1 MGTNS
6 LTNDENSIFL
16 LDDDNISLYYGLV
29 SNKSET
35 EDEEQSIDNIKNVF
49 LDEKEKNKKPKSN
62 ISGVETI
69 KFPVTFE
76 WDSGGNNVYVTG
88 NFCNWKQFFLMKKG
102 ENGKFI
108 LNLNLPKG
116 IYQYKFKVDE
126 IWKFNEKFPTIN
138 ENGNINNIID
148 TTNLEINSEYIEWKA
163 TRANT
168 SNNENH
174 ENSKSKKYL
183 SKSKNNSFVKQK
195 LYSNYIPK
203 KNEFLGKV
211 THITFKSKSCLN
223 FSKNKIGD
231 NRYIEIQEKNILSD
245 NNSYKK
251 IAIVPNTDIDHLN
264 IKTMKNNNNIMSSVP
279 VRYRR
284 KYTTF
289 VYYKP
294 IGNINSNKNSW
305 WNNILYL
312 WY

>member
-6 LTNDENSIFL
+6 ITNEQNSIFL
-16 LDDDNISLYYGLV
+16 FDDDNISLYYGLIT
-29 SNKSET
+29 NKSET
-35 EDEEQSIDNIKNVF
+35 EEEEQNIDNIKNIF
-49 LDEKEKNKKPKSN
+49 LEEKEKNKKPKSN
-62 ISGVETI
+62 ISGVETL
-69 KFPVTFE
+69 KVPVTFE
-76 WDSGGNNVYVTG
+76 WDGGGNNVYVTG
-88 NFCNWKQFFLMKKG
+88 NFCNWKQFFLMKKE

-116 IYQYKFKVDE
+116 KYQYKFKVDE
-126 IWKFNEKFPTIN
+126 IWKFNDKFPTIN

-148 TTNLEINSEYIEWKA
+148 TTNLEITPENIEGKA

-168 SNNENH
+168 SNNENN

-183 SKSKNNSFVKQK
+183 SKSKNNSFVRQK

-203 KNEFLGKV
+203 KEEFQRKV

-223 FSKNKIGD
+223 FSRNKIGD
-231 NRYIEIQEKNILSD
+231 NKYIEIQEKNILSD

-264 IKTMKNNNNIMSSVP
+264 IKNRINNNNIISSVP
-279 VRYRR
+279 IRYRR

-294 IGNINSNKNSW
+294 IDSKNYNNKYS
-305 WNNILYL
+305 
-312 WY
+312 

>member
-6 LTNDENSIFL
+6 ITNDQNSIFL
-16 LDDDNISLYYGLV
+16 FDDDNISLYYGLIT
-29 SNKSET
+29 NKSET
-35 EDEEQSIDNIKNVF
+35 EEEEQNIDNIKNIF
-49 LDEKEKNKKPKSN
+49 LEEKEKNKKPKSN
-62 ISGVETI
+62 ISGVETL
-69 KFPVTFE
+69 KVPVTFE
-76 WDSGGNNVYVTG
+76 WDGGGNNVYVTG
-88 NFCNWKQFFLMKKG
+88 NFCNWKQFFLMKKE

-116 IYQYKFKVDE
+116 KYQYKFKVDE
-126 IWKFNEKFPTIN
+126 IWKFNDKFPTIN

-148 TTNLEINSEYIEWKA
+148 TTNLEINYENMEGKA

-168 SNNENH
+168 SNNENN

-183 SKSKNNSFVKQK
+183 SKSKNNSFVRQK

-203 KNEFLGKV
+203 KDEFQGKV

-231 NRYIEIQEKNILSD
+231 NKYIEIQEKNILSD
-245 NNSYKK
+245 NNSYKN

-264 IKTMKNNNNIMSSVP
+264 IKNRINNNNNIISSVP
-279 VRYRR
+279 IRYRR

-294 IGNINSNKNSW
+294 
-305 WNNILYL
+305 
-312 WY
+312 

>member
-1 MGTNS
+1 M
-6 LTNDENSIFL
+6 IKIVFL
-16 LDDDNISLYYGLV
+16 FDDDNISLYYGLIT
-29 SNKSET
+29 NKSET
-35 EDEEQSIDNIKNVF
+35 EEEEQNIDNIKNIF
-49 LDEKEKNKKPKSN
+49 LEEKEKNKKPKSN
-62 ISGVETI
+62 ISGVEML
-69 KFPVTFE
+69 KVPVTFE
-76 WDSGGNNVYVTG
+76 WDGGGNNVYVTG
-88 NFCNWKQFFLMKKG
+88 NFCNWKQFFLMKKE

-116 IYQYKFKVDE
+116 KYQYKFKVDE
-126 IWKFNEKFPTIN
+126 IWKFNDKFPTIN

-148 TTNLEINSEYIEWKA
+148 TTNLEITPENIEGKA

-168 SNNENH
+168 SNNENN

-183 SKSKNNSFVKQK
+183 SKSKNNSFVRQK

-203 KNEFLGKV
+203 KEEFQRKV

-223 FSKNKIGD
+223 FSRNKIGD
-231 NRYIEIQEKNILSD
+231 NKYIEIQEKNILSD

-264 IKTMKNNNNIMSSVP
+264 IKNRINNNNIISSVP
-279 VRYRR
+279 IRYRR

-294 IGNINSNKNSW
+294 IDSKNYNNKYS
-305 WNNILYL
+305 
-312 WY
+312 

>member
-6 LTNDENSIFL
+6 ITNEQNSIFL
-16 LDDDNISLYYGLV
+16 FDDDNISLYYGLIT
-29 SNKSET
+29 NKSET
-35 EDEEQSIDNIKNVF
+35 EEEEQNIDDIKNIF
-49 LDEKEKNKKPKSN
+49 LEEKEKNKKPKSN
-62 ISGVETI
+62 ISGVETL
-69 KFPVTFE
+69 KVPVTFE
-76 WDSGGNNVYVTG
+76 WDGGGNNVYVTG
-88 NFCNWKQFFLMKKG
+88 NFCNWKQLFLMKKE

-116 IYQYKFKVDE
+116 KYQYKFKVDE
-126 IWKFNEKFPTIN
+126 IWKFNDKFPTIN

-148 TTNLEINSEYIEWKA
+148 TTNLEINYENMEGKA

-168 SNNENH
+168 SNNENN

-183 SKSKNNSFVKQK
+183 SKSKNNSFVRQK

-203 KNEFLGKV
+203 KDEFQGKV

-231 NRYIEIQEKNILSD
+231 NKYIEIQEKNILSD

-264 IKTMKNNNNIMSSVP
+264 IKNRINNNNIISSVP
-279 VRYRR
+279 IRYRR

-294 IGNINSNKNSW
+294 IDSTNYNNKYS
-305 WNNILYL
+305 
-312 WY
+312 

>member
-6 LTNDENSIFL
+6 ITNELNSIFL
-16 LDDDNISLYYGLV
+16 FDDDNISLYYGLIT
-29 SNKSET
+29 NKSET
-35 EDEEQSIDNIKNVF
+35 EEEEQNIDDIKNIF
-49 LDEKEKNKKPKSN
+49 LEEKEKNKKPKSN
-62 ISGVETI
+62 ISGVETL
-69 KFPVTFE
+69 KVPVTFE
-76 WDSGGNNVYVTG
+76 WDGGGNNVYVTG
-88 NFCNWKQFFLMKKG
+88 NFCNWKQFFLMKKE
-102 ENGKFI
+102 ENRKFI

-116 IYQYKFKVDE
+116 KYQYKFKVDE
-126 IWKFNEKFPTIN
+126 IWKFNDKFPAIN

-148 TTNLEINSEYIEWKA
+148 TANLEINYENMEGKA

-168 SNNENH
+168 SNNENN

-183 SKSKNNSFVKQK
+183 SKSKNNSFVRQK

-203 KNEFLGKV
+203 KDEFQGKV

-223 FSKNKIGD
+223 FSKNKIG
-231 NRYIEIQEKNILSD
+231 NNKYIEIQEKNILSD

-264 IKTMKNNNNIMSSVP
+264 IKNRINNNNIISSVP
-279 VRYRR
+279 IRYRR

-294 IGNINSNKNSW
+294 LDSKNYNNKYS
-305 WNNILYL
+305 
-312 WY
+312 

>member
-6 LTNDENSIFL
+6 ITNEQNSIFL
-16 LDDDNISLYYGLV
+16 FDDDNISLYYGLIT
-29 SNKSET
+29 NKSET
-35 EDEEQSIDNIKNVF
+35 EEEEQNMDNIKNIF
-49 LDEKEKNKKPKSN
+49 LEEKEKNKKPKSN
-62 ISGVETI
+62 ISGVETL
-69 KFPVTFE
+69 KVPVTFE
-76 WDSGGNNVYVTG
+76 WDGGGNNVYVTG
-88 NFCNWKQFFLMKKG
+88 NFCNWKQFFLMKKD

-116 IYQYKFKVDE
+116 KYQYKFKVDE
-126 IWKFNEKFPTIN
+126 IWKFNDKFPTIN

-148 TTNLEINSEYIEWKA
+148 TTNLEINYENMEGKA

-168 SNNENH
+168 SNNENN

-183 SKSKNNSFVKQK
+183 SKSKNNSFVRQK

-203 KNEFLGKV
+203 KDEFQGKV

-231 NRYIEIQEKNILSD
+231 NKYIEIQEKNILSD

-264 IKTMKNNNNIMSSVP
+264 IKNRINNNNIISSVP
-279 VRYRR
+279 IRYRR

-294 IGNINSNKNSW
+294 IDNKNY
-305 WNNILYL
+305 NNKYS
-312 WY
+312 

>member
-6 LTNDENSIFL
+6 ITNDQNSIFL
-16 LDDDNISLYYGLV
+16 FDDDNISLYYGLIT
-29 SNKSET
+29 NKSET
-35 EDEEQSIDNIKNVF
+35 EEEEQNIDDIKNIF
-49 LDEKEKNKKPKSN
+49 LEEKEKNKKPKSN
-62 ISGVETI
+62 ISGVETL
-69 KFPVTFE
+69 KVPVTFE
-76 WDSGGNNVYVTG
+76 WDGGGNNVYVTG
-88 NFCNWKQFFLMKKG
+88 NFCNWKQFFLMKKE

-116 IYQYKFKVDE
+116 KYQYKFKVDE
-126 IWKFNEKFPTIN
+126 IWKFNDKFPTIN

-148 TTNLEINSEYIEWKA
+148 TTNLEINYENMEGKA

-168 SNNENH
+168 SNNENI

-183 SKSKNNSFVKQK
+183 SKSKNNSFVRQK

-203 KNEFLGKV
+203 KDEFQGKV

-231 NRYIEIQEKNILSD
+231 NKYIEIQEKNILSD

-264 IKTMKNNNNIMSSVP
+264 IKNKINNNNIISSVP
-279 VRYRR
+279 IRYRR

-294 IGNINSNKNSW
+294 
-305 WNNILYL
+305 
-312 WY
+312 

>member
-6 LTNDENSIFL
+6 ITNEQNSIFL
-16 LDDDNISLYYGLV
+16 FDDDNISLYYGLIT
-29 SNKSET
+29 NKSET
-35 EDEEQSIDNIKNVF
+35 EEEEQNIDDIKNIF
-49 LDEKEKNKKPKSN
+49 LEEKEKNKKPKSN
-62 ISGVETI
+62 ISGVETL
-69 KFPVTFE
+69 KVPVTFE
-76 WDSGGNNVYVTG
+76 WDGGGNNVYVTG
-88 NFCNWKQFFLMKKG
+88 NFCNWKQLFLMKKE

-116 IYQYKFKVDE
+116 KYQYKFKVDE
-126 IWKFNEKFPTIN
+126 IWKFNDKFPTIN

-148 TTNLEINSEYIEWKA
+148 TTNLEINYENMEGKA

-168 SNNENH
+168 SNNENN

-183 SKSKNNSFVKQK
+183 SKSKNNSFVRQK

-203 KNEFLGKV
+203 KDEFQGKV

-223 FSKNKIGD
+223 FSKNKIG
-231 NRYIEIQEKNILSD
+231 NNKYIEIQEKNILSD

-251 IAIVPNTDIDHLN
+251 IAIAPNTDIDHLN
-264 IKTMKNNNNIMSSVP
+264 IKNKINNNNIISSVP
-279 VRYRR
+279 IRYRR

-294 IGNINSNKNSW
+294 
-305 WNNILYL
+305 
-312 WY
+312 

>member
-6 LTNDENSIFL
+6 ITNDQNSIFL
-16 LDDDNISLYYGLV
+16 FDDDNISLYYGLIT
-29 SNKSET
+29 NKSET
-35 EDEEQSIDNIKNVF
+35 EEEEQNIDNIKNIF
-49 LDEKEKNKKPKSN
+49 LEEKEKNKKPKSN
-62 ISGVETI
+62 ISGVETL
-69 KFPVTFE
+69 KVPVTFE
-76 WDSGGNNVYVTG
+76 WDGGGNNVYVTG
-88 NFCNWKQFFLMKKG
+88 NFCNWKQFFLMKKE

-116 IYQYKFKVDE
+116 KYQYKFKVDE
-126 IWKFNEKFPTIN
+126 IWKFNDKFPTIN

-148 TTNLEINSEYIEWKA
+148 TTNLEINYEKMEGKA

-168 SNNENH
+168 SNNENN

-183 SKSKNNSFVKQK
+183 SKSKNNSFVRQK

-203 KNEFLGKV
+203 KDEFQGKV

-223 FSKNKIGD
+223 FSKNKIG
-231 NRYIEIQEKNILSD
+231 NNKYIEIQEKNILSD
-245 NNSYKK
+245 NNSYKN

-264 IKTMKNNNNIMSSVP
+264 IKNRINNNNIISSVP
-279 VRYRR
+279 IRYRR

-294 IGNINSNKNSW
+294 IDSTNYNNKYS
-305 WNNILYL
+305 
-312 WY
+312 

>member
-6 LTNDENSIFL
+6 ITNEQNSIFL
-16 LDDDNISLYYGLV
+16 FDDDNISLYYGLIT
-29 SNKSET
+29 NKSET
-35 EDEEQSIDNIKNVF
+35 EEEEQNIDDIKNIF
-49 LDEKEKNKKPKSN
+49 LEEKEKNKKPKSN
-62 ISGVETI
+62 ISGVETL
-69 KFPVTFE
+69 KVPVTFE
-76 WDSGGNNVYVTG
+76 WDGGGNNVYVTG
-88 NFCNWKQFFLMKKG
+88 NFCNWKQLFLMKKE

-116 IYQYKFKVDE
+116 KYQYKFKVDE
-126 IWKFNEKFPTIN
+126 IWKFNDKFPTIN

-148 TTNLEINSEYIEWKA
+148 TTNLEINYENMEGKA

-168 SNNENH
+168 SNNENN

-183 SKSKNNSFVKQK
+183 SKSKNNSFVRQK

-203 KNEFLGKV
+203 KDEFQGKV

-231 NRYIEIQEKNILSD
+231 NKYIEIQEKNILSD

-264 IKTMKNNNNIMSSVP
+264 IKNKINNNNIISSVP
-279 VRYRR
+279 IRYRR

-294 IGNINSNKNSW
+294 IDSTNYNNKYS
-305 WNNILYL
+305 
-312 WY
+312 

>member
-6 LTNDENSIFL
+6 ITNDQNSIFFF
-16 LDDDNISLYYGLV
+16 DDDNISLYYGLIT
-29 SNKSET
+29 NKSET
-35 EDEEQSIDNIKNVF
+35 EEEEQNIDDIKNIF
-49 LDEKEKNKKPKSN
+49 LEEKEKNKKPKSN
-62 ISGVETI
+62 ISGVETL
-69 KFPVTFE
+69 KVPVTFE
-76 WDSGGNNVYVTG
+76 WDGGGNNVYVTG
-88 NFCNWKQFFLMKKG
+88 NFCNWKQFFLMKKE

-108 LNLNLPKG
+108 LNLNLSKG
-116 IYQYKFKVDE
+116 KYQYKFKVDE
-126 IWKFNEKFPTIN
+126 IWKFNDKFPTIN

-148 TTNLEINSEYIEWKA
+148 TTNLEINYENMEGKA

-168 SNNENH
+168 SNNENN

-183 SKSKNNSFVKQK
+183 SKSKNNSFVRQK

-203 KNEFLGKV
+203 KDEFQGKV

-223 FSKNKIGD
+223 FSKNKIG
-231 NRYIEIQEKNILSD
+231 NNKYIEIQEKNILSD

-264 IKTMKNNNNIMSSVP
+264 IKNRINNNNIISSVP
-279 VRYRR
+279 IRYRR

-294 IGNINSNKNSW
+294 IDSKNYNNKYS
-305 WNNILYL
+305 
-312 WY
+312 

>member
-6 LTNDENSIFL
+6 ITNEQNSIFL
-16 LDDDNISLYYGLV
+16 FDDDNISLYYGLIT
-29 SNKSET
+29 NKSET
-35 EDEEQSIDNIKNVF
+35 EEEEQNIDNIKNIF
-49 LDEKEKNKKPKSN
+49 LEEKEKNKKPKSN
-62 ISGVETI
+62 ISGVETL
-69 KFPVTFE
+69 KVPVTFE
-76 WDSGGNNVYVTG
+76 WDGGGNNVYVTG
-88 NFCNWKQFFLMKKG
+88 NFCNWKQFFLMKKD

-116 IYQYKFKVDE
+116 KYQYKFKVDE
-126 IWKFNEKFPTIN
+126 IWKFNDKFPTIN

-148 TTNLEINSEYIEWKA
+148 TTNLEINYENMEGKA

-168 SNNENH
+168 SNNENN

-183 SKSKNNSFVKQK
+183 SKSKNNSFVRQK

-203 KNEFLGKV
+203 KDEFQGKV

-231 NRYIEIQEKNILSD
+231 NKYIEIQEKNILSD

-264 IKTMKNNNNIMSSVP
+264 IKNRINNNNIISSVP
-279 VRYRR
+279 IRYRR

-294 IGNINSNKNSW
+294 IDNKNY
-305 WNNILYL
+305 NNKYS
-312 WY
+312 

>member
-6 LTNDENSIFL
+6 ITNDQNSIFL
-16 LDDDNISLYYGLV
+16 FDDDNISLYYGLIT
-29 SNKSET
+29 NKSET
-35 EDEEQSIDNIKNVF
+35 EEKEQNIDDIKNIF
-49 LDEKEKNKKPKSN
+49 LEEKEKNKKPKSN
-62 ISGVETI
+62 ISGVETL
-69 KFPVTFE
+69 KVPVTFE
-76 WDSGGNNVYVTG
+76 WDGGGNNVYVTG
-88 NFCNWKQFFLMKKG
+88 NFCNWKQFFLMKKE

-116 IYQYKFKVDE
+116 KYQYKFKVDE
-126 IWKFNEKFPTIN
+126 IWKFNDKFPTIN

-148 TTNLEINSEYIEWKA
+148 TTNLEITPENIEGKA

-168 SNNENH
+168 SNNENN

-183 SKSKNNSFVKQK
+183 SKSKNNSFVRQK

-203 KNEFLGKV
+203 KEEFQRKV

-223 FSKNKIGD
+223 FSRNKIGD
-231 NRYIEIQEKNILSD
+231 NKYIEIQEKNILSD

-264 IKTMKNNNNIMSSVP
+264 IKNRINNNNIISSVP
-279 VRYRR
+279 IRYRR

-294 IGNINSNKNSW
+294 
-305 WNNILYL
+305 
-312 WY
+312 

>member
-6 LTNDENSIFL
+6 ITNDQNSIFL
-16 LDDDNISLYYGLV
+16 FDDDNISLYYGLIT
-29 SNKSET
+29 NKSET
-35 EDEEQSIDNIKNVF
+35 EEKEQNIDDIKNIF
-49 LDEKEKNKKPKSN
+49 LEEKEKNKKPKSN
-62 ISGVETI
+62 ISGVETL
-69 KFPVTFE
+69 KVPVTFE
-76 WDSGGNNVYVTG
+76 WDGGGNNVYVTG
-88 NFCNWKQFFLMKKG
+88 NFCNWKQFFLMKKE

-116 IYQYKFKVDE
+116 KYQYKFKVDE
-126 IWKFNEKFPTIN
+126 IWKFNDKFPTIN

-148 TTNLEINSEYIEWKA
+148 TTNLEINYENMEGKA

-168 SNNENH
+168 SNNENN

-183 SKSKNNSFVKQK
+183 SKSKNNSFVRQK

-203 KNEFLGKV
+203 KDEFQGKV

-231 NRYIEIQEKNILSD
+231 NKYIEIQEKNILSD

-264 IKTMKNNNNIMSSVP
+264 IKNKINNNNIISSVP
-279 VRYRR
+279 IRYRR

-294 IGNINSNKNSW
+294 
-305 WNNILYL
+305 
-312 WY
+312 

>member
-1 MGTNS
+1 
-6 LTNDENSIFL
+6 
-16 LDDDNISLYYGLV
+16 
-29 SNKSET
+29 
-35 EDEEQSIDNIKNVF
+35 
-49 LDEKEKNKKPKSN
+49 
-62 ISGVETI
+62 
-69 KFPVTFE
+69 
-76 WDSGGNNVYVTG
+76 
-88 NFCNWKQFFLMKKG
+88 MKKE

-116 IYQYKFKVDE
+116 KYQYKFKVDE
-126 IWKFNEKFPTIN
+126 IWKFNDKFPTIN

-148 TTNLEINSEYIEWKA
+148 TTNLEINYENMEGKA

-168 SNNENH
+168 SNNENN

-183 SKSKNNSFVKQK
+183 SKSKNNSFVRQK

-203 KNEFLGKV
+203 KDEFQGKV

-223 FSKNKIGD
+223 FSKNKIG
-231 NRYIEIQEKNILSD
+231 NNKYIEIQEKNILSD

-264 IKTMKNNNNIMSSVP
+264 IKNRINNNNIISSVP
-279 VRYRR
+279 IRYRR

-294 IGNINSNKNSW
+294 IDSKNYNNKYS
-305 WNNILYL
+305 
-312 WY
+312 

>member
-6 LTNDENSIFL
+6 ITNDQNSIFL
-16 LDDDNISLYYGLV
+16 FDDDNISLYHGLIT
-29 SNKSET
+29 NKSET
-35 EDEEQSIDNIKNVF
+35 EEEEQNIDDIKNIF
-49 LDEKEKNKKPKSN
+49 LEEKEKNKKPKSN
-62 ISGVETI
+62 ISGVETL
-69 KFPVTFE
+69 KVPVTFE
-76 WDSGGNNVYVTG
+76 WDGGGNNVYVTG
-88 NFCNWKQFFLMKKG
+88 NFCNWKQFFLMKKE

-108 LNLNLPKG
+108 LNLNLSKG
-116 IYQYKFKVDE
+116 KYQYKFKVDE
-126 IWKFNEKFPTIN
+126 IWKFNDKFPTIN

-148 TTNLEINSEYIEWKA
+148 TTNLEINYENMEGKA

-168 SNNENH
+168 SNNENN

-183 SKSKNNSFVKQK
+183 SKSKNNSFVRQK

-203 KNEFLGKV
+203 KDEFQGKV

-231 NRYIEIQEKNILSD
+231 NKYIEIQEKNILSD

-264 IKTMKNNNNIMSSVP
+264 IKNKINNNNIISSVP
-279 VRYRR
+279 IRYRR

-294 IGNINSNKNSW
+294 
-305 WNNILYL
+305 
-312 WY
+312 

>member
-6 LTNDENSIFL
+6 ITNEQNSIFL
-16 LDDDNISLYYGLV
+16 FDDDNISLYYGLIT
-29 SNKSET
+29 NKSET
-35 EDEEQSIDNIKNVF
+35 EEEEQNIDDIKNIF
-49 LDEKEKNKKPKSN
+49 LEEKEKNKKPKSN
-62 ISGVETI
+62 ISGVETL
-69 KFPVTFE
+69 KVPVTFE
-76 WDSGGNNVYVTG
+76 WDGGGNNVYVTG
-88 NFCNWKQFFLMKKG
+88 NFCNWKQLFLMKKE

-116 IYQYKFKVDE
+116 KYQYKFKVDE
-126 IWKFNEKFPTIN
+126 IWKFNDKFPTIN

-148 TTNLEINSEYIEWKA
+148 TTNLEINYENMEGKA

-168 SNNENH
+168 SNNENN

-183 SKSKNNSFVKQK
+183 SKSKNNSFVRQK

-203 KNEFLGKV
+203 KDEFQGKV

-223 FSKNKIGD
+223 FSKNKIG
-231 NRYIEIQEKNILSD
+231 NNKYIEIQEKNILSD

-264 IKTMKNNNNIMSSVP
+264 IKNKINNNNIISSVP
-279 VRYRR
+279 IRYRR

-294 IGNINSNKNSW
+294 
-305 WNNILYL
+305 
-312 WY
+312 

>member
-6 LTNDENSIFL
+6 ITNDQNSIFL
-16 LDDDNISLYYGLV
+16 FDDDNISLYYGLIT
-29 SNKSET
+29 NKSET
-35 EDEEQSIDNIKNVF
+35 EEEEQNIDNIKNIF
-49 LDEKEKNKKPKSN
+49 LEEKEKNKKPKSN
-62 ISGVETI
+62 ISGVETL
-69 KFPVTFE
+69 KVPVTFE
-76 WDSGGNNVYVTG
+76 WDGGGNNVYVTG
-88 NFCNWKQFFLMKKG
+88 NFCNWKQFFLMKKD

-116 IYQYKFKVDE
+116 KYQYKFKVDE
-126 IWKFNEKFPTIN
+126 IWKFNDKFPTIN

-148 TTNLEINSEYIEWKA
+148 TTNLEINYENMEGKA

-168 SNNENH
+168 SNNENN

-183 SKSKNNSFVKQK
+183 SKSKNNSFVRQK

-203 KNEFLGKV
+203 KEEFQRKV

-223 FSKNKIGD
+223 FSRNKIGD
-231 NRYIEIQEKNILSD
+231 NKYIEIQEKNILSD

-264 IKTMKNNNNIMSSVP
+264 IKNRINDNNIISSVP
-279 VRYRR
+279 IRYRR

-294 IGNINSNKNSW
+294 
-305 WNNILYL
+305 
-312 WY
+312 

>member
-6 LTNDENSIFL
+6 ITNDQNSIFL
-16 LDDDNISLYYGLV
+16 FDDDNISLYYGLIT
-29 SNKSET
+29 NKSET
-35 EDEEQSIDNIKNVF
+35 EEEEQNIDDIKNIF
-49 LDEKEKNKKPKSN
+49 LEEKEKNKKPKSN
-62 ISGVETI
+62 ISGVETL
-69 KFPVTFE
+69 KVPVTFE
-76 WDSGGNNVYVTG
+76 WDGGGNNVYVTG
-88 NFCNWKQFFLMKKG
+88 NFCNWKQFFLMKKD

-116 IYQYKFKVDE
+116 KYQYKFKVDE
-126 IWKFNEKFPTIN
+126 IWKFNDKFPTIN

-148 TTNLEINSEYIEWKA
+148 TTNLEINYENMEGKA

-168 SNNENH
+168 SNNENN

-183 SKSKNNSFVKQK
+183 SKSKNNSFVRQK

-203 KNEFLGKV
+203 KDEFQGKV

-231 NRYIEIQEKNILSD
+231 NKYIEIQEKNILSD

-264 IKTMKNNNNIMSSVP
+264 IKNKINNNNIISSVP
-279 VRYRR
+279 IRYRR

-294 IGNINSNKNSW
+294 
-305 WNNILYL
+305 
-312 WY
+312 